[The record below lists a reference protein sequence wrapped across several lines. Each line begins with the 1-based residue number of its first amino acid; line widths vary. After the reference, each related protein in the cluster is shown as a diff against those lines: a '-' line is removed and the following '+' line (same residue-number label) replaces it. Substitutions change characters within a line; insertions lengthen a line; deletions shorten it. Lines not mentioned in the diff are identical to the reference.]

1 MPVINNL
8 LDNTRSFSVY
18 FRYMYE
24 EVGELIETAVHFK
37 SGRAD
42 PLAFRWQ
49 NSLFKVDKINLCHKA
64 RLGNNLIY
72 SYSLSTASG
81 DNFKISFNPNTLSWT
96 LDQIYD

>member
-1 MPVINNL
+1 
-8 LDNTRSFSVY
+8 
-18 FRYMYE
+18 MYE
-24 EVGELIETAVHFK
+24 DIDEPIEVATHFK
-37 SGRAD
+37 EGEAR

-49 NSLFKVDKINLCHKA
+49 SRLFKVNKINLCHKF

-72 SYSLSTASG
+72 SYSVSTESG